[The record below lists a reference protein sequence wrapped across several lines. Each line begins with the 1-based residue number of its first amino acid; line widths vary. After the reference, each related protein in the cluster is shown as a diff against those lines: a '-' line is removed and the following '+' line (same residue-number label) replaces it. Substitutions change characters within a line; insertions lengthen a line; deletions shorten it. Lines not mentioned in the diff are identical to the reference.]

1 MSEKLLEA
9 FKMVIHN
16 DKSTIRRYIILG
28 SFDGLLVALSIII
41 SSAVAR
47 TPSIKIIPLTLSG
60 IIGVSISSMWN
71 TIVAEY
77 KEKEEEL
84 RRLERQMMK
93 SLRGTVYEYSM
104 RIGILLATLSH
115 TVSPFVGIVPLLI
128 YLILKSVTLTILLSA
143 VSLSLLGIIYEG
155 ELREKLLTMT
165 LMVSAGIISALLSI
179 LITTTL

>member
-60 IIGVSISSMWN
+60 IVGVSISSMWN

-93 SLRGTVYEYSM
+93 SLKGTV
-104 RIGILLATLSH
+104 
-115 TVSPFVGIVPLLI
+115 
-128 YLILKSVTLTILLSA
+128 
-143 VSLSLLGIIYEG
+143 
-155 ELREKLLTMT
+155 
-165 LMVSAGIISALLSI
+165 
-179 LITTTL
+179 